1 MSELPVKLVSSLL
14 SAEVSPLGAELSRLR
29 DKEGRDL
36 LWNGD
41 PAFWTG
47 RAPLLFPIVGRLPGD
62 ALVHEGQSY
71 PMLQHGFARR
81 RGFAT
86 LEASPSRA
94 VFGLDSDEETLRQ
107 YPFAFALRVAYTLEE
122 ATLTI
127 SATVTNPGATPLPAS
142 FGFHPA
148 FLWPLPYGGTR
159 ADHRLVFEKAEVEP
173 IHRPIAGLL
182 SAATEPNPAVDA
194 LVAPDDAMFERD
206 ALIFTQLRSRHIRFG
221 VPGQPGIEVAFPD
234 MPHLGLWSKPGAP
247 FLCIEPWQGYAT
259 PEGADADFAAKPG
272 LVSIAPGAQRSFTM
286 SVRWLPNSGD
296 DIGA

>member
-1 MSELPVKLVSSLL
+1 MSEQPVKLVSSLL

-71 PMLQHGFARR
+71 TMLQHGFARR
-81 RGFAT
+81 RSFAT

-94 VFGLDSDEETLRQ
+94 VFGLDSDEETLKQ
-107 YPFAFALRVAYTLEE
+107 YPFAFALRVTYTLEE

-127 SATVTNPGATPLPAS
+127 SATVTNSGTVPLPAS

-148 FLWPLPYGGTR
+148 FLWPLPYGGTK
-159 ADHRLVFEKAEVEP
+159 AEHRVVFEKAEVEA
-173 IHRPIAGLL
+173 IHRPVGGLL
-182 SAATEPNPAVDA
+182 SRETEPNPAMDA
-194 LVAPDDAMFERD
+194 VMTPDDAMFERD
-206 ALIFTQLRSRHIRFG
+206 ALIFTHLRSRHIRFG

-247 FLCIEPWQGYAT
+247 FLCIEPWQGYASAEDG
-259 PEGADADFAAKPG
+259 PVAFADKPG
-272 LVSIAPGAQRSFTM
+272 LVLIEPGAERRFAM